1 MARKS
6 KLDKLIDKLEEITI
20 MNQELMRFALQTP
33 LVALPPKVKQAIGGA
48 AEIVEPVTD
57 NIRTAYFDGLRAGAR
72 AIQSERS
79 QEITSQLSPM
89 DLVGPAK
96 PLGPKPRS
104 PKQKA
109 FAKKQSLAFA
119 AANKAVRKK
128 NGQFR
133 KGKSQRDVAKMA
145 QRILRNG
152 GTKKGQ
158 VRKTARRAYEK
169 GRKKVRR

>member
-1 MARKS
+1 
-6 KLDKLIDKLEEITI
+6 
-20 MNQELMRFALQTP
+20 MRFALQTP

-57 NIRTAYFDGLRAGAR
+57 DIRTAYFNGLRAGAR

-79 QEITSQLSPM
+79 QEVFEQISPM
-89 DLVGPAK
+89 DIVGPAK
-96 PLGPKPRS
+96 PVLPKPRTQ
-104 PKQKA
+104 KQKA
-109 FAKKQSLAFA
+109 FQKKQSLAFQ

-128 NGQFR
+128 NGQLR
-133 KGKSQRDVAKMA
+133 KGKTQADVAKMA

-169 GRKKVRR
+169 GRRKRSR

>member
-1 MARKS
+1 
-6 KLDKLIDKLEEITI
+6 

-33 LVALPPKVKQAIGGA
+33 LVPLPPKVKQAIGGA
-48 AEIVEPVTD
+48 TEIVEPLTTD
-57 NIRTAYFDGLRAGAR
+57 IRTAYFDGLRAGAR

-79 QEITSQLSPM
+79 QEIASTIQPM

-96 PLGPKPRS
+96 PVLPKPRTQ
-104 PKQKA
+104 KQKA
-109 FAKKQSLAFA
+109 FQKKQSLAFA

-133 KGKSQRDVAKMA
+133 KGKSQSDVAKMA
-145 QRILRNG
+145 QKILRNG